1 MNGTIFIDQIKVDA
15 ILGIYDNERVN
26 KQLLIIDIELDYDS
40 SQASQ
45 SDNIKYA
52 IDYFQITEDIHEYVC
67 QSSFQL
73 IEALAAAI
81 ADRIL
86 LNKLI
91 TKVQVTVAKPE
102 ALIKANNVRFLQT
115 KYNTG

>member
-1 MNGTIFIDQIKVDA
+1 MIGTIFIDKIKVDA

-40 SQASQ
+40 NKASQ

-52 IDYFQITEDIHEYVC
+52 IDYFQITEDIHDFVLK
-67 QSSFQL
+67 SSFQL
-73 IEALAAAI
+73 IEALANAI

-86 LNKLI
+86 VNKLI
-91 TKVQVTVAKPE
+91 KNVQVTVSKPE
-102 ALIKANNVRFLQT
+102 ALEKANNVRYRQK
-115 KYNTG
+115 KYNSV